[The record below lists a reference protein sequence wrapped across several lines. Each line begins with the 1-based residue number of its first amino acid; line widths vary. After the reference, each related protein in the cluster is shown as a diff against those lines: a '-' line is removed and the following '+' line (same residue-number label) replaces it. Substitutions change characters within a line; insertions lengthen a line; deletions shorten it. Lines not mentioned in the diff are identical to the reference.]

1 MEPLSL
7 ARRMEVL
14 GTETAFEVLVKARNL
29 EAQGKHVIHLE
40 IGEPDFDT
48 PEHIK
53 EAAIQALR
61 DGYTHYTPAAG
72 LPQAREAIAEYI
84 SRTRGIPV
92 DPSEVVITP
101 GAKPI
106 MFFTILALVDSGE
119 EVIYPNPGFPIYESM
134 IRFVGGIPVPLVLRE
149 ENDFRVDPAELERLV
164 SPRTKLLILNSPHNP
179 CGSVLTRED
188 VKAIAE
194 IASRFRFFI
203 LSDEIY
209 SRIIYDAE
217 HVSIASLPGMKERTI
232 ILDGFSKTYAMTGW
246 RLGYGVMRP
255 DLAARI
261 AQLMVNSNS
270 CTAAFTQIA
279 GITALRGPQDCVA
292 EMVAEFRRRRD
303 VIVEGLNRIEGITC
317 RVPQGAFYAFPNVK
331 AIDPDASRFSDHLL
345 TEAGVACLSGTAFGE
360 YGQGYIRLSYANSI
374 ENIQEALHRIE
385 EAARAY
391 RARAR
396 IA

>member
-1 MEPLSL
+1 MEPLPL

-14 GTETAFEVLVKARNL
+14 GTETAFEVLVKAKNL

-53 EAAIQALR
+53 EAAIKALR
-61 DGYTHYTPAAG
+61 EGYTHYTPAAG

-106 MFFTILALVDSGE
+106 MFFTILALVESGD

-134 IRFVGGIPVPLVLRE
+134 IRFVGGTPVPLLLRE
-149 ENDFRVDPAELERLV
+149 ENDFRVDPEELRRLV
-164 SPRTKLLILNSPHNP
+164 GPRTKLLILNSPHNP
-179 CGSVLTRED
+179 CGSVLTRKD
-188 VKAIAE
+188 VEAIAE
-194 IASRFRFFI
+194 IASHHRFFI

-246 RLGYGVMRP
+246 RLGYGVMRQ

-303 VIVEGLNRIEGITC
+303 VIVEGLNRIAGITC
-317 RVPQGAFYAFPNVK
+317 RLPGGAFYAFPNVK
-331 AIDPDASRFSDHLL
+331 AIDSDTNRFSDYLL

-360 YGQGYIRLSYANSI
+360 YGRGYIRLSYANSI
-374 ENIQEALHRIE
+374 ENIQEALRRIE
-385 EAARAY
+385 EAVRTY
-391 RARAR
+391 RAR
-396 IA
+396 IKV